1 MREHSAHL
9 RTFVVANPVAGAG
22 QVKEDWPLLERLFRA
37 NLPEVDFAFT
47 EGPGHATL
55 LAREAL
61 RTGWEMIVAVGGD
74 GTLNEVANG
83 FYERPD
89 ASACYAL
96 DEEGWVRRLDVSL
109 KPINPDAV
117 LGLVPLGTGGDF
129 RRSVGLMAGAPEAIE
144 RLRGR
149 ETRALDLGQVGF
161 LDARDRIA
169 TRYFVNIAS
178 GGISGLVDAMAN
190 STWKGLG
197 GRASFTLATARA
209 FARWKN
215 IEVELRLDDTAEL
228 RERVLNLVVANGE
241 YFGGGMW
248 VAPGAELDD
257 GKLQLIVMGDLSKAQ
272 AVRMFTDIYK
282 GKHLSHRNVGRH
294 RARQVAVRLVKSSPY
309 ALVDLD
315 GEQPGKLPATF
326 NVHAGALKF
335 KA

>member
-1 MREHSAHL
+1 MTETSTHL
-9 RTFVVANPVAGAG
+9 RTFVIANPVAGAG
-22 QVKEDWPLLERLFRA
+22 QVKEDWPLLERLLRA

-47 EGPGHATL
+47 EGPAHATL

-61 RTGWEMIVAVGGD
+61 RTGWEMVVAVGGD
-74 GTLNEVANG
+74 GTLNEVVNG
-83 FYERPD
+83 FYERPEPTT
-89 ASACYAL
+89 CYAL
-96 DEEGWVRRLDVSL
+96 DDEGWVLRRDLSL
-109 KPINPDAV
+109 QPINPDAV
-117 LGLVPLGTGGDF
+117 LGLVPIGTGGDF
-129 RRSVGLMAGAPEAIE
+129 RRSVGLMAGAAEAIE

-161 LDARDRIA
+161 LDARGNLA

-178 GGISGLVDAMAN
+178 GGISGVVDAMAN

-197 GRASFTLATARA
+197 GRASFAVATMRA
-209 FARWKN
+209 FAKWKN
-215 IEVELRLDDTAEL
+215 IEVEVRLDDTSEL
-228 RERVLNLVVANGE
+228 RDRVLNLSVANGE

-257 GKLQLIVMGDLSKAQ
+257 GRLQLIMMGDLSRPQ
-272 AVRMFTDIYK
+272 ALRMFTDIYK
-282 GKHLSHRNVGRH
+282 GSHLGHRKVSRH
-294 RARQVAVRLVKSSPY
+294 RARQVAVRLVEPSAL

-326 NVHAGALKF
+326 NVHHRALQF